1 MSISSPNPYAANRS
15 PRFGSVIVE
24 YPEQKSAQK
33 IKEAVK
39 EIGAEMG
46 DEYHAHVMD
55 GKKYVKDV
63 YAAVIETKENDSAI
77 KKLETLKKSVELSIH
92 SGIAVISK
100 DSKVADTLKEPL
112 QAANSTLGKH
122 NYHAESKDG
131 VKKLLL
137 LSQAKNDAAVK
148 ALEAKKTADN
158 LAFDIIA

>member
-1 MSISSPNPYAANRS
+1 MSISSPNAYSASLS
-15 PRFGSVIVE
+15 PRFGSFVVE
-24 YPEQKSAQK
+24 YPEQKTAQK
-33 IKEAVK
+33 IKEAAK

-77 KKLETLKKSVELSIH
+77 KKLENLKKTIELSIH
-92 SGIAVISK
+92 SGVAVISK

-112 QAANSTLGKH
+112 KAANSTLGKH

-137 LSQAKNDAAVK
+137 LNQDKNDAAVK
-148 ALEAKKTADN
+148 ALEAKKTADK
-158 LAFDIIA
+158 LTFDIIA